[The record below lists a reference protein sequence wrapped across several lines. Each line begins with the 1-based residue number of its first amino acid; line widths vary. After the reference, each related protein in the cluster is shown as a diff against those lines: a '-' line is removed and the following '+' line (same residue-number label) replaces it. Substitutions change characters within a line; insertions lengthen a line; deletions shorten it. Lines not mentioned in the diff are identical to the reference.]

1 MRQIWIA
8 RPGGPEVLEVRE
20 AADPA
25 PGPGEVAIDV
35 HACGVNFA
43 DVVARMGMYPDA
55 PKPPCVVGYEVAGI
69 VTAVGAGDV
78 SADGRPFRAGDRVVA
93 FTRFGGYSSLVC
105 VSADQVYAI
114 PDDMSLNE
122 AAAIPVNYVTAS
134 LAVERFG
141 NLQPGERILIHN
153 AGGGVGIAAI
163 QLAKEIGATIYGT
176 SSAWKHDQLKRLGA
190 DELID
195 YRTEDWVEQ
204 IRRRTDGVDVILD
217 PIGGRNL
224 ARDLSVL
231 APLGRVVSYGLS
243 EPVAGSRRA
252 PIRTIASVLRM
263 PRPGFLT
270 LLNRNWAI
278 AGLNLAHLWSE
289 KERMRVVGNSVFAS
303 WQRGAVQPVIAAEVP
318 FSEAAEAHKL
328 LEERKNLGKVLLI
341 P

>member
-8 RPGGPEVLEVRE
+8 RSGGPEVLEVRE

-25 PGPGEVAIDV
+25 PAPGEIAIDV

-69 VTAVGAGDV
+69 VTAVGSGNVTA
-78 SADGRPFRAGDRVVA
+78 SGRAFAVGDRVVA

-105 VSADQVYAI
+105 VGANQVYAI
-114 PDDMSLNE
+114 PDEMSLTE
-122 AAAIPVNYVTAS
+122 AAAIPVNYFTAW
-134 LAVERFG
+134 LAIERFG
-141 NLQPGERILIHN
+141 NLKPDERVLIHN
-153 AGGGVGIAAI
+153 AGGGVGVAAI
-163 QLAKEIGATIYGT
+163 QLARDIGATIYGT
-176 SSAWKHDQLKRLGA
+176 ASAWKHHHLKLLGA
-190 DELID
+190 DELFD
-195 YRTEDWVEQ
+195 YRTDDWVGQ
-204 IRRRTDGVDVILD
+204 LRRRTDGVHLILD

-231 APLGRVVSYGLS
+231 APLGRVVAYGLS
-243 EPVAGSRRA
+243 EPIAGPRRS
-252 PIRTIASVLRM
+252 PIRALRSVLRM

-289 KERMRVVGNSVFAS
+289 VERLRIVGDSVLAS
-303 WQRGAVQPVIAAEVP
+303 WQRGAIHPVIAAEVP
-318 FSEAAEAHKL
+318 FNAAAEAHKL
-328 LEERKNLGKVLLI
+328 LEERKNIGKVLLI